1 MLMAG
6 TDRMKSQP
14 SEFTEHR
21 EETTAT
27 ATIAAHHILRA
38 RAGIVLAAAPSREER
53 APKWRRLPHIVVRA

>member
-14 SEFTEHR
+14 SKFTEHR

-38 RAGIVLAAAPSREER
+38 RAGIVLAAAP
-53 APKWRRLPHIVVRA
+53 